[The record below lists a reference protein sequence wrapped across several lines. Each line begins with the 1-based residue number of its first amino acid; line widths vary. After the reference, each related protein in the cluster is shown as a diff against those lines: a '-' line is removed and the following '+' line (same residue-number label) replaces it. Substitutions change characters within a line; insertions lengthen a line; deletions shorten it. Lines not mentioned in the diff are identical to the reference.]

1 MLVRTIRGRRILA
14 MCGSFPS
21 RGTFIEVYRRLSVWC
36 PHRRTLCHPDRFG
49 AYPLRIE
56 ASPRQRPGSSWET
69 LLIKAALRNCDLS
82 NWTPP
87 FAGEV
92 ACLKMEMLAN
102 SGAPSCKVVSMPMRT
117 HGCRN
122 RKQDK

>member
-1 MLVRTIRGRRILA
+1 ML
-14 MCGSFPS
+14 M
-21 RGTFIEVYRRLSVWC
+21 E
-36 PHRRTLCHPDRFG
+36 
-49 AYPLRIE
+49 
-56 ASPRQRPGSSWET
+56 
-69 LLIKAALRNCDLS
+69 AALRNCDLS
-82 NWTPP
+82 NWTPA

-102 SGAPSCKVVSMPMRT
+102 LGGAPSRKAVSIAMRT